1 MKNVITPNG
10 EASSTPEP
18 LSGSQIGMLREA
30 LGLNHADF
38 AHRVSMSP
46 KRLLL
51 LESEEEVP
59 TPEEA
64 KTIRSL
70 E

>member
-1 MKNVITPNG
+1 MNNRIIPNVEG
-10 EASSTPEP
+10 VVTPEP

-51 LESEEEVP
+51 LEDEKEIPSA
-59 TPEEA
+59 EEA
-64 KTIRSL
+64 KKIRL
-70 E
+70 AK